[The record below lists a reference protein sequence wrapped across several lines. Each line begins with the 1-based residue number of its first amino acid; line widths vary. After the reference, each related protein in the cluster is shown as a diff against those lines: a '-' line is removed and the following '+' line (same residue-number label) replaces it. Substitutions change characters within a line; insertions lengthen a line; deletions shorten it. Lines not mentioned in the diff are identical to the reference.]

1 MVRWKM
7 SCQLME
13 ELPVAAG
20 RSVATGAMCVNLLPC
35 HFFCCLPTP
44 HPLHLHLSSSPPPPP
59 PPSIPNTRTPL
70 PLPTAVCD
78 KLLLAVDLLVVK
90 SVPRAGVK
98 EGWAGEDEDAA
109 SRPSLYLLSSRT
121 PGTPSNPNPTTTHT
135 HTRAATKSVLRCC
148 GGNWYSVQWDLI
160 RLDVVHV

>member
-44 HPLHLHLSSSPPPPP
+44 LPLHLHLSPLPPP

-90 SVPRAGVK
+90 SVPRAAVK

-109 SRPSLYLLSSRT
+109 SRPSLLPAVVAHPRRPLQPQSPYHTHVPPRNRCWDVAVEIDILSSEI
-121 PGTPSNPNPTTTHT
+121 S
-135 HTRAATKSVLRCC
+135 S
-148 GGNWYSVQWDLI
+148 D
-160 RLDVVHV
+160 

>member
-44 HPLHLHLSSSPPPPP
+44 LPLHLHLSSSPHHHHPPSPTPGLHSLYPQQSVTNYSWRLICWLSKVFLALPWRRGERERMRMPLPAPRFTCCRCAPPAPPPTP
-59 PPSIPNTRTPL
+59 IPL
-70 PLPTAVCD
+70 PH
-78 KLLLAVDLLVVK
+78 
-90 SVPRAGVK
+90 
-98 EGWAGEDEDAA
+98 
-109 SRPSLYLLSSRT
+109 
-121 PGTPSNPNPTTTHT
+121 THT
-135 HTRAATKSVLRCC
+135 HVPPRNRC
-148 GGNWYSVQWDLI
+148 WDVAVEIDILSSEI
-160 RLDVVHV
+160 SSD